1 MKIFYVNSV
10 EVIKIHLD
18 VLAQISIGIHF
29 GTYALNFKL
38 LNDSITQI
46 KSSIVHN
53 DLNPL
58 EFKILKVN
66 EFILI

>member
-1 MKIFYVNSV
+1 MKIFHVTSA
-10 EVIKIHLD
+10 EATKIYLD
-18 VLAQISIGIHF
+18 LLAQKSISIHF
-29 GTYALNFKL
+29 GTYGLGFNL
-38 LNDSITQI
+38 LNELITQI

>member
-1 MKIFYVNSV
+1 MKIFYVNSA
-10 EVIKIHLD
+10 EVIKIYLD
-18 VLAQISIGIHF
+18 VLAQKSIGIHF
-29 GTYALNFKL
+29 GTYVLSFKL
-38 LNDSITQI
+38 LNDPITQI

-58 EFKILKVN
+58 EFIILKVN

>member
-1 MKIFYVNSV
+1 MNIFYVNSA
-10 EVIKIHLD
+10 EATKIHLD
-18 VLAQISIGIHF
+18 VLAQKSISIHF
-29 GTYALNFKL
+29 GTYVLSFKL
-38 LNDSITQI
+38 LNELITQI

>member
-1 MKIFYVNSV
+1 MKIFHVTSA
-10 EVIKIHLD
+10 EATKIHLD
-18 VLAQISIGIHF
+18 LLAQKSISIHF
-29 GTYALNFKL
+29 GTYGLGFKL
-38 LNDSITQI
+38 LNELITQI

-53 DLNPL
+53 DLHPL

>member
-1 MKIFYVNSV
+1 MKIFHVTSA
-10 EVIKIHLD
+10 EATKIHLD
-18 VLAQISIGIHF
+18 LLAQKSISIHF
-29 GTYALNFKL
+29 GTYGLGFKL
-38 LNDSITQI
+38 LNELITQI